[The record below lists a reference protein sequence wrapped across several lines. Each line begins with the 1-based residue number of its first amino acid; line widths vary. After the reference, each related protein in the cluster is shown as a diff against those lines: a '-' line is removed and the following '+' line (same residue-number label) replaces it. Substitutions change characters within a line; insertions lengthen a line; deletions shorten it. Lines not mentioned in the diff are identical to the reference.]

1 MTSIQNRIADPGFA
15 AAMNA
20 KEAAVAE
27 LRRLGVPEDQAI
39 TIVQRVYTTGCDRG
53 LHLGLRGGRC
63 DGTPSPA

>member
-20 KEAAVAE
+20 KEEAVAQ

-39 TIVQRVYTTGCDRG
+39 AIVQRVYSTGCDRG
-53 LHLGLRGGRC
+53 LHLGMRGLREVAAP
-63 DGTPSPA
+63 TAP